1 VWIGIVNLAIQYWEL
16 YYLVNEQNK
25 SVAELWDG
33 ECLRCTFH
41 RCVDRRLLLMSE
53 ELVNLVSTVELS
65 EEHDAMAWQ
74 YQSTRVYSSQSL
86 YAIINFRGVKPI
98 YLPVVWKLIVP
109 HRIHFFLWL
118 VSKNKLLTRDDLER
132 QNLDDYTCL
141 FCTEKEYVHHLFFKC
156 VIARKVWEEMSQMMG
171 V

>member
-1 VWIGIVNLAIQYWEL
+1 MLKEYGGMGIPSIRELNLCLLGFWLKRYSADEGKLWKSFVDFKYNNSNPNIFTCREAGASNFWKGVLWAAKVAKFGYRWKIGKWNKVRFWKDVWIGIVNLAIQYWEL

-65 EEHDAMAWQ
+65 EEHDAMA
-74 YQSTRVYSSQSL
+74 
-86 YAIINFRGVKPI
+86 
-98 YLPVVWKLIVP
+98 
-109 HRIHFFLWL
+109 
-118 VSKNKLLTRDDLER
+118 
-132 QNLDDYTCL
+132 
-141 FCTEKEYVHHLFFKC
+141 
-156 VIARKVWEEMSQMMG
+156 
-171 V
+171 